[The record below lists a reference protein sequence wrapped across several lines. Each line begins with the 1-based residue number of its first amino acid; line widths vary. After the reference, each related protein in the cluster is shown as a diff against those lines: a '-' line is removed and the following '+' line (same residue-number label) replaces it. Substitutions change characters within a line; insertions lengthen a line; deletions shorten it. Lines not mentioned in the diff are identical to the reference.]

1 MNREEMGVL
10 LEDIRDKFQLVA
22 EGLRGVNQRLDRVE
36 DAVARLAARQESF
49 EIRSAAALSTF
60 REEIFVRFGEVE
72 SRLDRVENRLDRVEA
87 RLAQVETGL
96 AEVRTE
102 VAGLRQ
108 DRRLSELESRVS
120 RLEHGPRPPRGRS

>member
-72 SRLDRVENRLDRVEA
+72 SRLDRVENRLDRVE
-87 RLAQVETGL
+87 TGL

-108 DRRLSELESRVS
+108 DGRLSGLESRVS
-120 RLEHGPRPPRGRS
+120 RLECGPRPPRRRS